1 MSPPVVRFA
10 PSPTGRIH
18 VGNARTALYNWLFAK
33 PDGGTFIL
41 RFDDTDA
48 ERSRA
53 EFADAILAD
62 LNWLGIE
69 PDRIER
75 QSQRFESYGA
85 AADKLKKAGLLYPC
99 YETPDE
105 LDRQRAR
112 ARARGLPPV
121 YDRRA
126 LKLGET
132 DQADLQAAGHKSH
145 WRFLLP
151 NHAGDPLDPR
161 RTDVAW
167 HDLFRGRQSI
177 DLASMSDPVL
187 IRADGSYL
195 YTLPS
200 VVDDIEMGVTH
211 VIRGDDHVTNTAA
224 QIVLFEALGAEPPA
238 FGHHNLLQA
247 ASGEGLSK
255 RDSALSVAALRE
267 DGLEA
272 AAIAA
277 YAALIG
283 TAEPVRPVHDLAALA
298 EIFRP
303 EIVNKAAT
311 RFSPDELLHLNARL
325 LAELPYQSLAGRL
338 RDAGIGGGEAF
349 WLAVRGNLERLADA
363 GKWWQV
369 VAGPMEP
376 VITPDDVDFL
386 ARAASL
392 LPPEPW
398 DQETWRRWTD
408 ELKAATGRKGRQLF
422 APLRLALT
430 GLSSGPEL
438 KQLLPLLGRPN
449 TLARLSAPAGR
460 CASSNG
466 SRRQGS

>member
-10 PSPTGRIH
+10 PSPTGMIH

-33 PDGGTFIL
+33 PAGGSFIL
-41 RFDDTDA
+41 RFDDTDR

-53 EFADAILAD
+53 EYADAIAAD
-62 LNWLGIE
+62 LTWLGIE

-75 QSQRFESYGA
+75 QSERFVNYDA
-85 AADKLKKAGLLYPC
+85 AAAKLKEAGLLYPC
-99 YETPDE
+99 FETPDE
-105 LDRQRAR
+105 LDRQRTR
-112 ARARGLPPV
+112 RRARGLPPV

-126 LKLGET
+126 LKLSET
-132 DQADLQAAGHKSH
+132 EQADLQDAGCQPH

-151 NHAGDPLDPR
+151 NHAGDPQVPR
-161 RTDVAW
+161 RTDIAW
-167 HDLFRGRQSI
+167 NDLFRGQQSI

-200 VVDDIEMGVTH
+200 VVDDIAMGVSH
-211 VIRGDDHVTNTAA
+211 VIRGDDHVTNTGA
-224 QIVLFEALGAEPPA
+224 QIVLFSALDAEPPA

-247 ASGEGLSK
+247 TSGEGLSK
-255 RDSALSVAALRE
+255 RDSALSIAALRE

-277 YAALIG
+277 YATLIG
-283 TAEPVRPVHDLAALA
+283 TSEPVRPVHDLAGLA

-311 RFSPDELLHLNARL
+311 RFSPDELRHLNARL
-325 LAELPYQSLAGRL
+325 LAELPYESVTGRL
-338 RDAGIGGGEAF
+338 QDAGIGGSKAF
-349 WLAVRGNLERLADA
+349 WLAVRGNLERLEDA
-363 GKWWQV
+363 KIWWQV
-369 VAGPMEP
+369 VTGPIEP
-376 VITPDDVDFL
+376 VVTQDDVDFL
-386 ARAASL
+386 ASAAFL

-398 DQETWRRWTD
+398 DLDTWRHWTD

-422 APLRLALT
+422 MPLRLALT
-430 GLSSGPEL
+430 GVSSGPEL
-438 KQLLPLLGRPN
+438 GQLLPLLGRSN
-449 TLARLSAPAGR
+449 ALARLSAPPGH
-460 CASSNG
+460 CASSTG
-466 SRRQGS
+466 

>member
-1 MSPPVVRFA
+1 MTPPVVRFA
-10 PSPTGRIH
+10 PSPTGMIH

-33 PDGGTFIL
+33 PAGGTFIL

-62 LNWLGIE
+62 LNWLGLE
-69 PDRIER
+69 PDRVER
-75 QSQRFESYGA
+75 QSQRFEGYDA
-85 AADKLKKAGLLYPC
+85 AAEKLKEAGLLYPC
-99 YETPDE
+99 FETPEE

-112 ARARGLPPV
+112 QRTRGLPPI

-126 LKLGET
+126 LKLSET
-132 DQADLQAAGHKSH
+132 EKSELQAAGGKPH

-151 NHAGDPLDPR
+151 NHPGDPLAPR
-161 RTDVAW
+161 RTDTAW

-200 VVDDIEMGVTH
+200 VVDDIAMGVSH

-224 QIVLFEALGAEPPA
+224 QVALFAALGAEPPA

-247 ASGEGLSK
+247 TSGEGLSK
-255 RDSALSVAALRE
+255 RDSALSIAALRE

-283 TAEPVRPVHDLAALA
+283 TSEPVRPVHDLAALA

-311 RFSPDELLHLNARL
+311 RFSPDELHHLNARL
-325 LAELPYQSLAGRL
+325 LVELPYQSLADRL
-338 RDAGIGGGEAF
+338 QAAGIGGGEAF
-349 WLAVRGNLERLADA
+349 WLAVRGNLQRLEDA
-363 GKWWQV
+363 KKWWQV
-369 VAGPMEP
+369 VAGPIDP
-376 VITPDDVDFL
+376 VVAPDDLEFL
-386 ARAASL
+386 ASAASA
-392 LPPEPW
+392 LPSEPW
-398 DQETWRRWTD
+398 DHDIWRRWTD

-422 APLRLALT
+422 MPLRLALT
-430 GLSSGPEL
+430 GVSSGPEL
-438 KQLLPLLGRPN
+438 KQLLPLLGRSK
-449 TLARLSAPAGR
+449 TLARLSAPAGHSG
-460 CASSNG
+460 SSN
-466 SRRQGS
+466 